1 MSHSGEKYPA
11 YAITVY
17 LGGVELAVVQLQDL
31 QGCLEVGL
39 RLRKLHLNWPQ
50 AVDVRRREVH
60 SQQRKIN
67 LQSRN
72 TAVNNVLN

>member
-50 AVDVRRREVH
+50 AVDVRR
-60 SQQRKIN
+60 
-67 LQSRN
+67 
-72 TAVNNVLN
+72 